1 MTRWQGAL
9 RRLPAGT
16 FAKAR
21 SVGQE
26 PTCFGCRA
34 FATAAPYSYDPP
46 GRNHLFVPG
55 PVNIHSSVQQ
65 AMDRPAQNHRD
76 PWFNPFFSSIL
87 EDSKMLFGTSKGTT
101 FIYPGTGTGGWEV
114 GLTNTLSPGDKILT
128 FRYGQFSL
136 LWVDMMER
144 LGLDVQVIDERWG
157 NGVDEGRLE
166 KALKADTDKKIKA
179 IAVVH
184 NETATGVTSD
194 LPKIR
199 ETIDACGHPALFMVD
214 GVSSIGALDFQ
225 MDKWKVDIAVTGSQK
240 ALSLP
245 TGLAVVAVSD
255 KALEARKTAKLKRVY
270 FDLADMIKTNK
281 DGQVP
286 YTPVLPLLYGM
297 QASMKLMKAEGFENV
312 IKRHHRLAEGA
323 RKAVKGWGLE
333 LLCKDPRWRS
343 DALTVIETP
352 KGTDSNLV
360 VKNAYAKY
368 NLSLGV
374 GLTKVAGKV
383 FRIGHLGN
391 MDEVM
396 LLGAL
401 AGTEMALL
409 DAGINIEPGSGVKEA
424 VKHFRETS
432 SVIPTREPPPK
443 MSM

>member
-1 MTRWQGAL
+1 MKRWQVAL
-9 RRLPAGT
+9 RRLP
-16 FAKAR
+16 
-21 SVGQE
+21 VGVASSEASLQE
-26 PTCFGCRA
+26 PVATSCRA

-55 PVNIHSSVQQ
+55 PVNIHAKVLQ

-87 EDSKMLFGTSKGTT
+87 NDSKMLFQTT
-101 FIYPGTGTGGWEV
+101 KAQPFIFPGTGTGGWEV
-114 GLTNTLSPGDKILT
+114 GLTNTLSPGDKIVT

-144 LGLDVQVIDERWG
+144 LGLDVHVIDERWG
-157 NGVDEGRLE
+157 NGVNEERLE
-166 KALKADTDKKIKA
+166 KVLKADTDKKIKA
-179 IAVVH
+179 VAVVH

-194 LPKIR
+194 LPRIR
-199 ETIDACGHPALFMVD
+199 ETIDACDHPALFMVD

-245 TGLAVVAVSD
+245 TGLAIVAVSE
-255 KALEARKTAKLKRVY
+255 KALAMRKEAKLKRVY
-270 FDLADMIKTNK
+270 YDLEDMIKTNK
-281 DGQVP
+281 DGQTP

-297 QASMKLMKAEGFENV
+297 QASMQLMKDEGFENV

-323 RKAVKGWGLE
+323 RKAVAGWGLE

-343 DALTVIETP
+343 DSLTVVETP

-401 AGTEMALL
+401 AGTEMALT
-409 DAGINIEPGSGVKEA
+409 DAGIKVQPGSGVGEA
-424 VKHFRETS
+424 IKYFQETS
-432 SVIPTREPPPK
+432 KVIPTRAAPEK
-443 MSM
+443 TSM